1 MTSEGVC
8 EPIVSATPCSAS
20 SQYPAPATRPLP
32 DWPRTVA
39 TDYENGDR
47 LVVECDADGGCP
59 FDARIFEHRF
69 SRLQE
74 EPQECRRDPAA
85 YVFLTRLSKRNLEYG
100 IDIVLGWTDGELKK
114 GADVECYARIRL
126 RENTV
131 VSSRRIVTVARDVV
145 T

>member
-8 EPIVSATPCSAS
+8 EPIVSASPCSAS
-20 SQYPAPATRPLP
+20 SQYPAPATQPLP

-74 EPQECRRDPAA
+74 EPQGAGAIQPH
-85 YVFLTRLSKRNLEYG
+85 YVFLTRLSKRDLECG
-100 IDIVLGWTDGELKK
+100 IDIAVGCSDDELKK
-114 GADVECYARIRL
+114 G
-126 RENTV
+126 
-131 VSSRRIVTVARDVV
+131 S
-145 T
+145 